1 MCLRQLSDFSFQNT
15 DSPTEFDA
23 LVDFIIARV
32 EPLYV
37 PWLHTRNDGETPGA
51 NLADDGDS
59 DEEHLPG
66 IRDMNKK
73 AKKLKQIN
81 DNQETKD
88 DSMDVTTDS
97 VNLQGASGSAVNL
110 PDTNNSQVTG
120 DATINKAGGKRRRR
134 RRSRKSS
141 KTKQNGNVGLVY
153 LRPYV
158 KSFDVTKDK
167 GNQAK

>member
-1 MCLRQLSDFSFQNT
+1 MCLRQQSDFSFQNT
-15 DSPTEFDA
+15 DTPTEFDA

-37 PWLHTRNDGETPGA
+37 PWLHTRNEGETPGV

-66 IRDMNKK
+66 IKDMNKK
-73 AKKLKQIN
+73 AKKFKQIN
-81 DNQETKD
+81 DNQERKHN
-88 DSMDVTTDS
+88 SMDDTTDR
-97 VNLQGASGSAVNL
+97 VNLQGASGSTVNL
-110 PDTNNSQVTG
+110 PDTSNSQVTG
-120 DATINKAGGKRRRR
+120 DATINKVGGKKRR

-141 KTKQNGNVGLVY
+141 KTKQNDNVGLVY

-158 KSFDVTKDK
+158 KSFDVAKDK